1 MCPNVTVS
9 YPPTFSFCMARQ
21 VRFVGYIQPH
31 PLENK
36 LHMKVQTNGEMTPID
51 AVSTAVEDLTLEVDN
66 LKERVIEAAAARRQ
80 AEREMQ

>member
-1 MCPNVTVS
+1 M
-9 YPPTFSFCMARQ
+9 
-21 VRFVGYIQPH
+21 GYIQPH

-36 LHMKVQTNGEMTPID
+36 LRMKVQTNGETTPID

-80 AEREMQ
+80 AEREM